1 MGRDK
6 VNGEDGAAILIKLD
20 WYSYEK
26 ISEQW
31 AQNFDLSLE
40 RLINIDKVLFE
51 EEIWRKNE
59 LLITHVKCGK
69 QNWNT
74 PSIKGGGECKT
85 QIHTNNLKPNLILI
99 NKNQLSLV
107 ADAILMIFPCN

>member
-1 MGRDK
+1 M
-6 VNGEDGAAILIKLD
+6 NGEDGAAILIKLD

>member
-6 VNGEDGAAILIKLD
+6 VKGEDGAAILIKLD

-69 QNWNT
+69 QKCEILPILNVEVNV
-74 PSIKGGGECKT
+74 KCKYA
-85 QIHTNNLKPNLILI
+85 QII
-99 NKNQLSLV
+99 
-107 ADAILMIFPCN
+107 